1 MQAGEGRLQ
10 SVFGS
15 HKEIL
20 SAILSHLKEFIES
33 AVAVQLCIRTSSTA
47 IAAAG
52 HLSSPVTGRMRTI
65 TPILPSRT
73 DVAKQVDEE
82 LVQRLIQ
89 QLEQVTQDG
98 LAKDRQMVDLRQQIT
113 DLQKALKDEQLQR
126 EQAVAGER
134 REKEHAV
141 ARERR
146 EKKKAVAREREGRKK
161 SYGDDY
167 NESKK

>member
-1 MQAGEGRLQ
+1 M
-10 SVFGS
+10 
-15 HKEIL
+15 
-20 SAILSHLKEFIES
+20 
-33 AVAVQLCIRTSSTA
+33 
-47 IAAAG
+47 
-52 HLSSPVTGRMRTI
+52 
-65 TPILPSRT
+65 
-73 DVAKQVDEE
+73 AKQVDEE

-98 LAKDRQMVDLRQQIT
+98 LAKDRQMDDLRQQMT

-146 EKKKAVAREREGRKK
+146 EKKRQLLEREGRKK

>member
-1 MQAGEGRLQ
+1 M
-10 SVFGS
+10 
-15 HKEIL
+15 
-20 SAILSHLKEFIES
+20 
-33 AVAVQLCIRTSSTA
+33 
-47 IAAAG
+47 
-52 HLSSPVTGRMRTI
+52 
-65 TPILPSRT
+65 
-73 DVAKQVDEE
+73 AKQVDEE

-98 LAKDRQMVDLRQQIT
+98 LAKDRQMDDLRQQIT
-113 DLQKALKDEQLQR
+113 DLQKALKDGQLQR

-146 EKKKAVAREREGRKK
+146 EKKKAVARERRRKK

>member
-1 MQAGEGRLQ
+1 M
-10 SVFGS
+10 
-15 HKEIL
+15 
-20 SAILSHLKEFIES
+20 
-33 AVAVQLCIRTSSTA
+33 
-47 IAAAG
+47 
-52 HLSSPVTGRMRTI
+52 
-65 TPILPSRT
+65 
-73 DVAKQVDEE
+73 AKQVDEE